1 MKNGVMKQG
10 VAYDVFYVVNIV
22 FLSLTALLCLLP
34 MFNILAISLSNATNA
49 RAGDVTFWPV
59 NFTVASYQVAFSNK
73 FFWSSLTISLER
85 VLLGTTITMFMNII
99 TAYPLS
105 RDSGYFKARKYWIW
119 YFFFPTL
126 FGGGL
131 IPTFLVVKFT
141 GLYNTIWALVIP
153 GCAGIWNCILML
165 NFFRQLPKELE
176 EAAIMDGAGH
186 MTVLWRII
194 VPVSKP
200 VLATVALFTMVGHW
214 NDWFAALIYSNGPQ
228 HYPLQTYLQS
238 MLNLD
243 LTKVTDFKQRQLL
256 EQMSPKTL
264 RAAMVFIT
272 ALPIL
277 MVYPFLQKHFA
288 KGLVLGSVK
297 G

>member
-1 MKNGVMKQG
+1 MKNSAVKFGRG
-10 VAYDVFYVVNIV
+10 YEVFYAFNIA
-22 FLSLTALLCLLP
+22 FLLALALLCLLP
-34 MFNILAISLSNATNA
+34 LVNILAISLSDATNA
-49 RAGDVTFWPV
+49 LAGDVTFWPV
-59 NFTVASYQVAFSNK
+59 NFTLSAYLVAFSNG
-73 FFWSSLTISLER
+73 FFWSSMSISLQR
-85 VLLGTTITMFMNII
+85 VIIGTALTMALNVI

-131 IPTFLVVKFT
+131 IPTFLVVKYT
-141 GLYNTIWALVIP
+141 GLYDSIWALIIP

-176 EAAIMDGAGH
+176 EAAIMDGGGH
-186 MTVLWRII
+186 LTVLTRII
-194 VPVSKP
+194 LPVSKP
-200 VLATVALFTMVGHW
+200 VLATVALFTIVGHW
-214 NDWFAALIYSNGPQ
+214 NDWFSAYIYMSKPQ
-228 HYPLQTYLQS
+228 HYPLQTYLMS

-243 LTKVTDFKQRQLL
+243 VTKVTDFKQRQLL
-256 EQMSPKTL
+256 EKMSPKTL
-264 RAAMVFIT
+264 RAAMVFVT

-277 MVYPFLQKHFA
+277 SAYPFLQKYFA

>member
-1 MKNGVMKQG
+1 MKKGVMRFG
-10 VAYDVFYVVNIV
+10 VAYEVFNVFNILFLVV
-22 FLSLTALLCLLP
+22 LALLCLIPLV
-34 MFNILAISLSNATNA
+34 NILAISLSNATNA
-49 RAGDVTFWPV
+49 AAGEVTLWPV
-59 NFTVASYQVAFSNK
+59 NFTWSAYVVAFSNR
-73 FFWSSLTISLER
+73 FFWSSMRISLER
-85 VLLGTTITMFMNII
+85 VVLGTALTMTINII

-105 RDSGYFKARKYWIW
+105 RDSSYFRARRYWIW

-131 IPTFLVVKFT
+131 IPTFLIVKFT
-141 GLYNTIWALVIP
+141 GLYDTIWALVVP

-165 NFFRQLPKELE
+165 NFFRQLPRELE
-176 EAAIMDGAGH
+176 EAAFIDGAGH
-186 MTVLWRII
+186 LKVLTQVI

-200 VLATVALFTMVGHW
+200 VLATVMLFTMVGHW
-214 NDWFAALIYSNGPQ
+214 NDWFGAFVYASKPQ
-228 HYPLQTYLQS
+228 NYPLQTYLMS
-238 MLNLD
+238 LLNLD
-243 LTKVTDFKQRQLL
+243 VTRVTDFRQRQLL
-256 EQMSPKTL
+256 ERMSPKTL

-277 MVYPFLQKHFA
+277 MVYPFLQKYFA

>member
-1 MKNGVMKQG
+1 MKKGVMRFG
-10 VAYDVFYVVNIV
+10 VAYEVFNAFNLLFLVV
-22 FLSLTALLCLLP
+22 LALLCLLP
-34 MFNILAISLSNATNA
+34 LVNILSISLSNATNA
-49 RAGDVTFWPV
+49 AAGDVTLWPV
-59 NFTVASYQVAFSNK
+59 KFTWSAYIVAFSNR
-73 FFWSSLTISLER
+73 FFWSSMRISLER
-85 VLLGTTITMFMNII
+85 VVLGTALTMVMNII

-105 RDSGYFKARKYWIW
+105 RDSSYFRARRYWIW

-131 IPTFLVVKFT
+131 IPTFLIVKFT
-141 GLYNTIWALVIP
+141 GLYDTIWALIVP

-176 EAAIMDGAGH
+176 EAAFMDGAGH
-186 MTVLWRII
+186 LKVLMNVI

-200 VLATVALFTMVGHW
+200 VLATVMLFTMVGHW
-214 NDWFAALIYSNGPQ
+214 NDWFGAYVYASKPQ
-228 HYPLQTYLQS
+228 NYPLQTYLMS
-238 MLNLD
+238 LLNLD
-243 LTKVTDFKQRQLL
+243 VTRVTDFKQRQLL
-256 EQMSPKTL
+256 ERMSPKTL

-277 MVYPFLQKHFA
+277 LVYPFLQKYFA

>member
-1 MKNGVMKQG
+1 MKNGIIKLGAGYQI
-10 VAYDVFYVVNIV
+10 FYVLNLV
-22 FLSLTALLCLLP
+22 FLVLLAATCLLP
-34 MFNILAISLSNATNA
+34 LVHILAISLSNATNA
-49 RAGDVTFWPV
+49 RAGDVGLWPV
-59 NFTVASYQVAFSNK
+59 NFTVAAYQVAFSNK
-73 FFWSSLTISLER
+73 FFWGSMITSLER
-85 VLLGTTITMFMNII
+85 VALGTAITMFLNVI

-105 RDSGYFKARKYWIW
+105 RDSSYFRARKYWIW

-131 IPTFLVVKFT
+131 IPTFLIVKFT
-141 GLYNTIWALVIP
+141 GLYDTIWALVIP

-186 MTVLWRII
+186 LTVLWRII

-200 VLATVALFTMVGHW
+200 VIATVALFTMVGHW
-214 NDWFAALIYSNGPQ
+214 NDWFSALIYMSKPQ

-238 MLNLD
+238 LLNLD

-256 EQMSPKTL
+256 DKMSPKTL
-264 RAAMVFIT
+264 RAAMVFVT